1 MSEISLVRIE
11 NQKKKAKEYME
22 VEKKLGY
29 RPRVARYPYNVV
41 DALFSLDKQDM
52 GKWFNSLQNNY
63 NKYMKKLEDGEELS
77 PSNWNCIKLYSE
89 IIKNEKKYNVSKTY
103 REYATLKKVEEFVE
117 KYLLLGE
124 IPNKD
129 KDGCV
134 YKFSIDNQPMHD
146 WYFSAKSTYNKMLKE
161 GKSND
166 KYKRDEVLLC
176 KAYQKI
182 RKVIIEANIK
192 KISRE
197 EILEKKMQECIEK
210 IRELGK
216 KNGKFMIEDVR
227 DVSFSFDNTNM
238 KSWLNRLQ
246 TQYRLGL
253 EKKNSGTELT
263 SLEEKYVEVYLKV
276 SEEIKK
282 IKFVGLR
289 QKKGEYIKK
298 VTEFGYRPMSAVFN
312 PLKVAKFELD
322 GTDMA
327 NWFSRL
333 ANEVKVIKKESL
345 KDEESLEKL
354 KIYNEIKEFLNYY
367 PRYKKDNIF
376 LVSNLCKCYGINICD
391 DLLVKPYREVYSK
404 IMFMLDSQLD
414 IQSNIKML
422 YMSDY
427 NMQLKYNISIDEMI
441 DEYIVEKFK

>member
-1 MSEISLVRIE
+1 M
-11 NQKKKAKEYME
+11 AKENENVEQE
-22 VEKKLGY
+22 V
-29 RPRVARYPYNVV
+29 
-41 DALFSLDKQDM
+41 
-52 GKWFNSLQNNY
+52 
-63 NKYMKKLEDGEELS
+63 
-77 PSNWNCIKLYSE
+77 
-89 IIKNEKKYNVSKTY
+89 T
-103 REYATLKKVEEFVE
+103 
-117 KYLLLGE
+117 
-124 IPNKD
+124 
-129 KDGCV
+129 
-134 YKFSIDNQPMHD
+134 
-146 WYFSAKSTYNKMLKE
+146 
-161 GKSND
+161 
-166 KYKRDEVLLC
+166 
-176 KAYQKI
+176 
-182 RKVIIEANIK
+182 
-192 KISRE
+192 
-197 EILEKKMQECIEK
+197 
-210 IRELGK
+210 
-216 KNGKFMIEDVR
+216 
-227 DVSFSFDNTNM
+227 
-238 KSWLNRLQ
+238 
-246 TQYRLGL
+246 
-253 EKKNSGTELT
+253 
-263 SLEEKYVEVYLKV
+263 
-276 SEEIKK
+276 EEIKK
-282 IKFVGLR
+282 IKFVKLR

-354 KIYNEIKEFLNYY
+354 KVYNEIKEFLNYY